1 MASMVVISRPT
12 TPATGV
18 THERTT
24 LPSTSTE
31 QAPHWARPQPYLVP
45 VMPGIADYPQQW
57 RVGFGLD
64 LIGLLVDT

>member
-1 MASMVVISRPT
+1 MVVISRPT

-18 THERTT
+18 TQARTT

-45 VMPGIADYPQQW
+45 VMPRLSRITHNNGVSASAS
-57 RVGFGLD
+57 
-64 LIGLLVDT
+64 T